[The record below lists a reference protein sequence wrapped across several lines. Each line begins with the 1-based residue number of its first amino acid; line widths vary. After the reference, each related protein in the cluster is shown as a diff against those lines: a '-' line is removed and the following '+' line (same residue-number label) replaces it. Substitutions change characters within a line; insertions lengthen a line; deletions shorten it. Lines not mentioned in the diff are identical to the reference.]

1 MATPQ
6 PLLQAPPD
14 LEARQEWKKRS
25 CKGSFK
31 RGLRVPLKEPIRVPV
46 KEPRR
51 VPLQEPIRA
60 PLKELIRVPFK
71 EPIRVPSRVPTV
83 GCLTTDAALLAFTGL
98 SAGFVYLF
106 KGLWRFALTT
116 ALACRRC
123 EVAGRG
129 FSDHGRCSMLGTGFC
144 SRLLPWGSK

>member
-46 KEPRR
+46 
-51 VPLQEPIRA
+51 
-60 PLKELIRVPFK
+60 K